1 MEEYQNAVKTSE
13 AKKKVIV
20 TSMGNAIEWFDFAL
34 YAQLAIYISHNFFS
48 DVASQN
54 QLLFTF
60 GTFAIAFLMRPIGAL
75 VFGYIGDKKGRKVV
89 LTTTISIM
97 AISTLILGLLP
108 TSEQIG
114 VWAPILLLIVRMAQ
128 SFSTG
133 GEYSGAMT
141 YIVESSPDKKRGM
154 LTSGLEMGTMIGNAL
169 AAIVVALLL
178 YFLNPTQIETWGWRV
193 PFLLAAPFG
202 IIVVYLRFKLDE
214 TPTFKNKQD
223 VSENN
228 ILYAFKKYK
237 KEAFLMTIG
246 VIFLNVNNFMF
257 LTYLP
262 SFLKSNIGIDAQYST
277 IINAIAL
284 ILMLP
289 FIFLFGTLSDKYN
302 NKRIILFGL
311 TSFIFFSIPVF
322 LILDSNHHI
331 WSIFLGV
338 MMLAIML
345 SIFNGVMPSTLP
357 AITHTNVRM
366 KFLSIIYNL
375 GTAIFGGVTPFILSL
390 LSNLKDGGLAPAFYL
405 IVINLLGLIAF
416 SIYFKPT
423 SNKPLKGSRPN
434 IDFEEMKNKP

>member
-1 MEEYQNAVKTSE
+1 MSSSYNLVKTSE
-13 AKKKVIV
+13 ARKKMLV

-48 DVASQN
+48 NVAEKN

-60 GTFAIAFLMRPIGAL
+60 GTFAIAFLMRPIGSL

-97 AISTLILGLLP
+97 SFSTLVLGLLP
-108 TSEQIG
+108 TSSQIG
-114 VWAPILLLIVRMAQ
+114 VWAPIMLLIVRMTQ

-141 YIVESSPDKKRGM
+141 YIVESSPDKKRGK
-154 LTSGLEMGTMIGNAL
+154 LTSGLEMGTMIGNAM

-178 YFLNPTQIETWGWRV
+178 YFLTSEQIETWGWRI

-202 IIVVYLRFKLDE
+202 IVVVYLRYKLEE
-214 TPTFKNKQD
+214 TPSFKNKTEISQ
-223 VSENN
+223 NN
-228 ILYAFKKYK
+228 ILKAFKDYK
-237 KEAFLMTIG
+237 KEAALMAVG

-262 SFLKSNIGIDAQYST
+262 SFLKSHVGIEAQSST
-277 IINAIAL
+277 IINAIVL
-284 ILMLP
+284 IIMLP
-289 FIFLFGTLSDKYN
+289 FIFIFGMLSDRYN
-302 NKRIILFGL
+302 NKKVIILGL
-311 TSFIFFSIPVF
+311 ISFIAFSIPAF
-322 LILDSNHHI
+322 ILLEVNYNI
-331 WSIFLGV
+331 LTVFLGV
-338 MMLAIML
+338 MMLGIML

-375 GTAIFGGVTPFILSL
+375 GTAIFGGVTPFILSI
-390 LSNLKDGGLAPAFYL
+390 LSNTKGGNLAPAFYL
-405 IVINLLGLIAF
+405 MFINLIGLLVF
-416 SIYFKPT
+416 LIYFKPT
-423 SNKPLKGSRPN
+423 SNLPLKGSKPN
-434 IDFEEMKNKP
+434 IDINAD